1 MKRKK
6 TIIAL
11 LASIVLFAGAVVFA
25 LVFSPGIGDANSS
38 SPIVISEILASNRTY
53 PAPND
58 QFLDFIEVHNTSD
71 MPIDISGYMLGDQ
84 PDTVG
89 YTFPKGT
96 VLNAHSYIVC
106 WCMKDSETSAYANF
120 GISKKGEDV
129 ICLYNSSNVLIDQMA
144 VPSRSEAHSAVA
156 MKPSSEPL
164 TVTSNLAG

>member
-6 TIIAL
+6 SIFAL
-11 LASIVLFAGAVVFA
+11 LASIVLFAGAVAFA
-25 LVFSPGIGDANSS
+25 LVFSPGTGADGNTS

-53 PAPND
+53 PAPNG

-96 VLNAHSYIVC
+96 ILNAHSYIVC
-106 WCMKDSETSAYANF
+106 RRLLEKENSAYANF
-120 GISKKGEDV
+120 GISKKDKCRNIKTIGHREK
-129 ICLYNSSNVLIDQMA
+129 L
-144 VPSRSEAHSAVA
+144 
-156 MKPSSEPL
+156 
-164 TVTSNLAG
+164 